1 MLKRTEASD
10 VLLQRVVTGVLA
22 AALVLWAVW
31 VGGPAFYVVVAA
43 VVALCASELY
53 RLMRSGQ
60 MRASLP
66 VMVVGALGF
75 VVIESMGMHS
85 AAGDYAAILLLVLL
99 FGHLLGQRM
108 AGALAEPTA
117 VFAATVYAG
126 LPLSQLIRIR
136 MMEPSSVGLG
146 VIMMVLSSVW
156 ACDIGAYLFGSAFGR
171 HKLAPKVSPAKSV
184 EGAIAG
190 LICAVL
196 ASLAIN
202 AIDAR
207 VGLWYAFDPARLAAF
222 SLVIGVAAQIGDL
235 VESMFKRS
243 VSAKDSGGL
252 LPGHGGVLDRCDS
265 MIAAGAIAHLAAA
278 ALLF

>member
-1 MLKRTEASD
+1 M
-10 VLLQRVVTGVLA
+10 LLQRVVTGVLA

-243 VSAKDSGGL
+243 VRAKDSGGL